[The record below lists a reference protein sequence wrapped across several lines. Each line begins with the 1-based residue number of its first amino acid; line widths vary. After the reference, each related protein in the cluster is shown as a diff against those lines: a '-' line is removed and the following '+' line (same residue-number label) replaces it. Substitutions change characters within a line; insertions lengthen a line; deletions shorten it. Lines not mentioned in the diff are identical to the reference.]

1 MQEQYN
7 GRRIPY
13 VAFVIFMSKE
23 FCRYQYKAIAEI
35 WKVYGESISRTNRN
49 HVGNLKVKVKKCI
62 SMVAKPLYEVPIEL
76 RKGTD
81 LEDMTNEED
90 VINVVP
96 FTDYASILYL
106 NDDFEGGETFFEDGT
121 VLKPKQGTCV
131 IFQSMK
137 HFHGVYP
144 TTW

>member
-1 MQEQYN
+1 MAYPEQTEIMWWPQGKGQEMH
-7 GRRIPY
+7 ID
-13 VAFVIFMSKE
+13 VM
-23 FCRYQYKAIAEI
+23 
-35 WKVYGESISRTNRN
+35 
-49 HVGNLKVKVKKCI
+49 
-62 SMVAKPLYEVPIEL
+62 AKPLYEVPIEL

-106 NDDFEGGETFFEDGT
+106 NDDFEGGETFFEDGQS
-121 VLKPKQGTCV
+121 VSPKTGRCV

-137 HFHGVYP
+137 HFHGVNP
-144 TTW
+144 QCRWNWRR